1 MQRSEQIARKTAL
14 ESPETLATV
23 AYAILNETFEDQWP
37 YWDPST
43 IYLELRDE
51 FHCEPASEM
60 IDRISA
66 VQVLMT
72 GDAYFKK
79 LDAFL
84 GLSNTFTS
92 GTPAFNIF
100 DPVTVAE
107 AAWGLAEASFLREFL
122 PFGPGI
128 RMYMKTTLDVEG
140 FSADYP
146 DIFDEVLGPKKADA
160 DLIRGIAVKN
170 LHDEAKDEIEQFL
183 HSQLEIMVYQ
193 FNELDMGNQLM
204 SIIREKDRSL
214 LL

>member
-14 ESPETLATV
+14 ESPETLAIV

-100 DPVTVAE
+100 DPVTVPE
-107 AAWGLAEASFLREFL
+107 AAWSLAEASFLREFL

-128 RMYMKTTLDVEG
+128 RMYLKTTLNVEG
-140 FSADYP
+140 FSDDYP
-146 DIFDEVLGPKKADA
+146 DIFDEVLGPRKPNANI
-160 DLIRGIAVKN
+160 IRNSAVRT
-170 LHDEAKDEIEQFL
+170 LHDDAKDEIEKFL
-183 HSQLEIMVYQ
+183 NSQLEVMVYQ

-204 SIIREKDRSL
+204 SILKEKDRNL